1 MLQCTSSLKMRMDQ
15 ERRSIWI
22 IINIIVKDC
31 MNIFLPREYPDMPSK
46 RLFQL
51 PPPVYFTWHYFHLKF
66 VCMCRAKSYFKWI
79 MSFLFLRPDNEY
91 TFYCLQM
98 ERNTWPRCKV
108 WPCCDPAQGRSGGR
122 GRGRGCRP
130 PWPSRSRR
138 GWRSPPPSRSSRAGS
153 GLPPGRRNMEA
164 GAGAGRLNEVSW
176 YIEYILST
184 IKMRHYNSLLSSS
197 I

>member
-66 VCMCRAKSYFKWI
+66 VCMCREKSYLKWI
-79 MSFLFLRPDNEY
+79 MSFLVFASRQRDTISTACKWSDTSDPLVK
-91 TFYCLQM
+91 
-98 ERNTWPRCKV
+98 CKV
-108 WPCCDPAQGRSGGR
+108 WHAVTLPRGGAEAGGGGGGVARPRQAGQEEDDALLRRQEVQEQDRDCLRGAATWRR
-122 GRGRGCRP
+122 GR
-130 PWPSRSRR
+130 
-138 GWRSPPPSRSSRAGS
+138 AQVGS
-153 GLPPGRRNMEA
+153 TKFHD
-164 GAGAGRLNEVSW
+164 
-176 YIEYILST
+176 I
-184 IKMRHYNSLLSSS
+184 
-197 I
+197 

>member
-79 MSFLFLRPDNEY
+79 MSFLVFASRQRD
-91 TFYCLQM
+91 TIS
-98 ERNTWPRCKV
+98 TACKWSDTSAPLV
-108 WPCCDPAQGRSGGR
+108 ESDMLWPCPGEERRPGEGEGVSPALAKQVKKRMTLSSAVKKFKSRIGTGSGTPHGHGGGGGR
-122 GRGRGCRP
+122 R
-130 PWPSRSRR
+130 
-138 GWRSPPPSRSSRAGS
+138 
-153 GLPPGRRNMEA
+153 
-164 GAGAGRLNEVSW
+164 
-176 YIEYILST
+176 
-184 IKMRHYNSLLSSS
+184 
-197 I
+197 

>member
-31 MNIFLPREYPDMPSK
+31 MKIFLPREYPDMPSK

-79 MSFLFLRPDNEY
+79 LSFLVFASRQRD
-91 TFYCLQM
+91 TISTA
-98 ERNTWPRCKV
+98 RKV
-108 WPCCDPAQGRSGGR
+108 WHAVTLPSGGAEAGGGGGGVARPGQAGQEEDDALLRRQEVQEQDRDCLRGAATWRR
-122 GRGRGCRP
+122 GR
-130 PWPSRSRR
+130 
-138 GWRSPPPSRSSRAGS
+138 AQVGS
-153 GLPPGRRNMEA
+153 TKFHD
-164 GAGAGRLNEVSW
+164 
-176 YIEYILST
+176 I
-184 IKMRHYNSLLSSS
+184 
-197 I
+197 

>member
-1 MLQCTSSLKMRMDQ
+1 MRMDQ

-31 MNIFLPREYPDMPSK
+31 MKIFLPREYPDMPSK

-79 MSFLFLRPDNEY
+79 MSFLVFASRQRD
-91 TFYCLQM
+91 TIS
-98 ERNTWPRCKV
+98 TACKWREKSDTIV
-108 WPCCDPAQGRSGGR
+108 KSELTCCDPAQGRSGGR

-130 PWPSRSRR
+130 PSPSRSRR
-138 GWRSPPPSRSSRAGS
+138 GWRSPPPSRSSRAGL
-153 GLPPGRRNMEA
+153 GLPPGRRTDMEA
-164 GAGAGRLNEVSW
+164 GAGAGRLNEVLW
-176 YIEYILST
+176 YILST
-184 IKMRHYNSLLSSS
+184 IKMRHYNSLLSITGLYLISVL
-197 I
+197 